1 MKKILLLGILAVI
14 MRKRIYLLM
23 IIFEL
28 FHEAGH
34 IIAKKC
40 TNEKQKIARASG
52 GPVTNLI
59 LILAAGSFQL
69 LTNNNNET
77 FNLEI
82 KEIIWANFII
92 FAFNIIPIYPLSGG
106 KIINA
111 ILEKNYD
118 CTTAY
123 MVTNQISN
131 ITIII
136 LTILSSLFIL
146 RYKNIVVIIC
156 LTYLWLIV
164 LKENKKYIFIKC
176 MIQKSKKLKLLN

>member
-1 MKKILLLGILAVI
+1 MKKILLLVVLAVI

-69 LTNNNNET
+69 LMNNNET

>member
-34 IIAKKC
+34 IIAKKY

-69 LTNNNNET
+69 LANNNAT
-77 FNLEI
+77 SNLEI